1 MHGPVLFYY
10 MEIAAC
16 GCQSIPL
23 TQTPKVATDPDRRAA
38 LCDSRT
44 LQGRDPEGTGAAL
57 RWMLPRSLRW
67 TQS

>member
-1 MHGPVLFYY
+1 MHGPMLFYY
-10 MEIAAC
+10 MEIVPC

-23 TQTPKVATDPDRRAA
+23 TQTPKVNRSDRRAA